1 MKIKIDWGVV
11 AGHLDFLSERA
22 NWGGEIK
29 PEEGQGRALR
39 AIADRLRAGQR
50 SLLLAD
56 EVGMGKTL
64 IAAAFIESVR
74 LAGGRAAV
82 LIPPSL
88 GAQWQT
94 EIQRVRADA
103 KSLLPLRSF
112 QTFLQSY
119 ALPQNLSDRAAIQK
133 RRRDDLKKRRLQREL
148 PLDGSH
154 WNDESILLLS
164 HTFGRRIGAG
174 PARTLLEAV
183 RKTLSGTRRYR
194 RDPRTGADHNVARE
208 AADAIIG
215 SLKYVADR
223 RELQALLNDCQL
235 DAGVKHIISRGLGRF
250 DIVIIDEAH
259 KARGADSLLSRVL
272 GDMTW
277 KSNDTFWLGL
287 TATPVEL
294 GAGQWIDTLRRLAV
308 PDDVLPSIEK
318 AVWGYVD
325 EVKRL
330 RSREALTEG
339 SVDQFQD
346 TAASFQ
352 NALSPW
358 VMRRDKREDPFLQ
371 NFSAKH
377 GSHRATVPINVEL
390 GDMPLDWKRAFLATE
405 ALSLLQENKLTP
417 AERRARLAL
426 PDGHNLDNEAE
437 HRASDSLDA
446 AIEGGMAKLARGQ
459 SAMPWSALA
468 TKIING
474 GSATI
479 FSHPAILLA
488 VREIEAAVVLGHKV
502 LVFGKFTRPI
512 RALTFLLD
520 AREMVRRLC
529 ANAHPGNRWPQS
541 SLGKLDDD
549 RAAALDAALRDRVL
563 NIDRLDRQALEQRL
577 EDRAKDYSAAR
588 KSNLDKVAGDLRE
601 MSKSDRIA
609 EEILSRWRPDDK
621 ESETSSALLLAALED
636 QRPLQDRIQP
646 WTAEAI
652 VKAYCSLIEE
662 VAGGGDAEDAVPD
675 AQARLKAHLQDFG
688 GREGH
693 FARLMDGRTAAQTRL
708 LLQNAFNRE
717 VSWPRVLVAQ
727 SLVGREGL
735 NLQGACRFVV
745 MMHLEWN
752 PAHAEQ
758 QIGRV
763 DRIGSRWVREAE
775 YFMRHDG
782 SNKNAPRIEVRPIV
796 VGGTYD
802 AHHWRVLS
810 QRWESMRAQLN
821 GEVLPDIVCDHTDRQ
836 RQQRIDRVRRA
847 APDFTPR
854 PIARAQP
861 ARE

>member
-1 MKIKIDWGVV
+1 MTIEWAAV
-11 AGHLDFLSERA
+11 AGHLEFFSERV

-29 PEEGQGRALR
+29 PEEGQSRALR
-39 AIADRLRAGQR
+39 AIADRLRSGQR
-50 SLLLAD
+50 CLLLAD

-64 IAAAFIESVR
+64 IAAALIESVR

-82 LIPPSL
+82 VIPPSL
-88 GAQWQT
+88 GAQWQK

-103 KSLLPLRSF
+103 KPLLPLRSF

-148 PLDGSH
+148 PPDGSN

-164 HTFGRRIGAG
+164 HTFGRRISDG
-174 PARTLLEAV
+174 PARSLLEAV
-183 RKTLSGTRRYR
+183 RKTSSGTRRYR
-194 RDPRTGADHNVARE
+194 RNPRTGADHNVARE

-235 DAGVKHIISRGLGRF
+235 DAGVKYIISRALGRF

-272 GDMTW
+272 GEMTW
-277 KSNDTFWLGL
+277 KSKDAFWLGL

-294 GAGQWIDTLRRLAV
+294 GAGQWIDTLKRLAV
-308 PDDVLPSIEK
+308 PEDVLPSIEK
-318 AVWGYVD
+318 AVWAYVD

-330 RSREALTEG
+330 RSREALTEA

-346 TAASFQ
+346 MAASFQ
-352 NALSPW
+352 NALSAW

-371 NFSAKH
+371 DFSAKH
-377 GSHRATVPINVEL
+377 GNHRAIEPINVEL

-405 ALSLLQENKLTP
+405 ALSLLQEHKLTP
-417 AERRARLAL
+417 KERRARLAL
-426 PDGHNLDNEAE
+426 PDGHNLGKEAD
-437 HRASDSLDA
+437 HRGNDSLDA
-446 AIEGGMAKLARGQ
+446 AIECGMDKLASDR

-474 GSATI
+474 RSSTI
-479 FSHPAILLA
+479 FSHPAILRA
-488 VREIEAAVVLGHKV
+488 VLEIEAAVVLGHKV
-502 LVFGKFTRPI
+502 LVFGRFKSPL

-529 ANAHPGNRWPQS
+529 ANAQPTNRWPQS

-549 RAAALDAALRDRVL
+549 RVAALDAALGDPVL
-563 NIDRLDRQALEQRL
+563 NIDGLDRQALEQRL
-577 EDRAKDYSAAR
+577 EDRAKNYNAAR
-588 KSNLDKVAGDLRE
+588 KSNLDKVASDLGE
-601 MSKSDRIA
+601 MSKSDLV
-609 EEILSRWRPDDK
+609 EEILSRWRPNDK
-621 ESETSSALLLAALED
+621 ESETSAALLLAALED
-636 QRPLQDRIQP
+636 QRSQEDRAHP
-646 WTAEAI
+646 WTAEAF
-652 VKAYCSLIEE
+652 VQAYRSLIEE
-662 VAGGGDAEDAVPD
+662 VEGGGDAEDAVPD
-675 AQARLKAHLQDFG
+675 PEARLKAHLQDFG

-708 LLQNAFNRE
+708 LLQTAFNRE
-717 VSWPRVLVAQ
+717 ASWPRVLVAQ

-775 YFMRHDG
+775 HFMRHDG
-782 SNKNAPRIEVRPIV
+782 SIENVPKIEVRPIV

-802 AHHWRVLS
+802 AHHWRVLR

-821 GEVLPDIVCDHTDRQ
+821 GEVLPDIFCDKTDHQ
-836 RQQRIDRVRRA
+836 RQQLIDRVRRA
-847 APDFTPR
+847 APDFKPR
-854 PIARAQP
+854 PISRT
-861 ARE
+861 